1 VGDAT
6 RNPKNNFDSTFGQDS
21 KTDYLPA
28 YLTYTEYMGETV
40 TDDWYARVSGDDAVA
55 DLYIGRLPADD
66 AEDAAAMTAKIV
78 AYENAPNSKTWQ
90 KDILLVADD
99 QVKDFESVFETI
111 NEDAAAVIPAGMN
124 PPGRGYLGDYLA
136 EGFSAADLK
145 TDLKDQIDAGTLIVN
160 FSGHGSL
167 QTWADER
174 IFENADVADLA
185 NADALPFVVSMNCLT
200 GYFAYPEPESLK
212 PYVQSMAEVL
222 LRTPATGAA
231 AALMPTGMT
240 TTEGQHVL
248 NTALFEALFTE
259 DVRRLGDALT
269 RAKMTLLANG
279 ENDYL
284 DVSQTFLLFGDPAM
298 ALKIPLPHRPTGLS
312 AAQTAADTV
321 YLSWQSVLD
330 ADGQAVA
337 GYYPYRATSA
347 TGPYSKISPAPV
359 GDAHFEDLAVA
370 IGTRYYYTVTSV
382 DDSGIESVHSPSV
395 SIVPAAQI
403 RTAGNPGSS
412 GGGGGG
418 CFISTVEAT
427 EASFF
432 VTEWPISSL
441 FGLLAL
447 IGLLWLGNKKAK
459 GKRQKAKGKLRI
471 EHRA

>member
-78 AYENAPNSKTWQ
+78 AYENAPNSNTWQ

-269 RAKMTLLANG
+269 RAKMTL
-279 ENDYL
+279 
-284 DVSQTFLLFGDPAM
+284 
-298 ALKIPLPHRPTGLS
+298 
-312 AAQTAADTV
+312 

-330 ADGQAVA
+330 ADGRAVA
-337 GYYPYRATSA
+337 GYYVYRGSSA
-347 TGPYSKISPAPV
+347 SGPYTKISPAPV
-359 GDAHFEDLAVA
+359 GDAHFEDRAVA
-370 IGTRYYYTVTSV
+370 IGTRYYYVVTSV
-382 DDSGIESVHSPSV
+382 DDSGIESVPSPSV

-403 RTAGNPGSS
+403 RTAGNSDGSAA
-412 GGGGGG
+412 GGGAG
-418 CFISTVEAT
+418 CFISTIEVTQAT
-427 EASFF
+427 FF
-432 VTEWPISSL
+432 ATEWPRSSL

-447 IGLLWLGNKKAK
+447 IGLLWLGKK
-459 GKRQKAKGKLRI
+459 KRQD
-471 EHRA
+471 